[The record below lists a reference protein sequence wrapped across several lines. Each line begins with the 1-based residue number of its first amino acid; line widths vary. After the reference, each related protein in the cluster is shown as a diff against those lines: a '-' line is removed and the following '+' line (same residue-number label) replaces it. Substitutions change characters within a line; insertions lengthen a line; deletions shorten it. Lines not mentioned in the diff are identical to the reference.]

1 VEKYVRARGD
11 VLISV
16 IIPAYNEEARIEQ
29 TLIDYNAGL
38 AKLGAYEIIVVCDGS
53 SDRTAEIAAKYA
65 RVLQFPQ
72 RLGKGGGVREG
83 FRVAKGEVLGY
94 TDADNS
100 LKVDQFLRLIEE
112 MDRTGAG
119 CVIADRKSRE
129 SMILESQYL
138 VRRLASE
145 SFNFLFSRALF
156 GLKVRDSQCG
166 GKIFRRERIERILPA
181 MECTGFEFDVELLWR
196 LMRDGCVIA
205 EVPVIWKDDKQS
217 KFGFRYIPSMFVNL
231 VKVRLGLKAKR

>member
-1 VEKYVRARGD
+1 
-11 VLISV
+11 LISV

-29 TLIDYNAGL
+29 TLIDYRAGL
-38 AKLGAYEIIVVCDGS
+38 AARGAYEIIVVCDGS
-53 SDRTAEIAAKYA
+53 TDRTAEIAAKYA

-72 RLGKGGGVREG
+72 RLGKGGGVIEG
-83 FRVAKGEVLGY
+83 FKAAKGEVVGY

-100 LKVDQFLRLIEE
+100 LKIDQFLRLIDE

-129 SMILESQYL
+129 ALILESQYL

-166 GKIFRRERIERILPA
+166 GKIFRREHIDRILPK

-196 LMRDGCVIA
+196 LKNAGCNIV
-205 EVPVIWKDDKQS
+205 ELPVVWKDDKGS
-217 KFGFRYIPSMFVNL
+217 TFSFKYVPSMFFNL
-231 VKVRLGLKAKR
+231 VKVRAGLYKNQ

>member
-1 VEKYVRARGD
+1 
-11 VLISV
+11 
-16 IIPAYNEEARIEQ
+16 
-29 TLIDYNAGL
+29 
-38 AKLGAYEIIVVCDGS
+38 VVCDGS

-72 RLGKGGGVREG
+72 RLGKGGGVMAG
-83 FRVAKGEVLGY
+83 FRAAKGEIVGY

-100 LKVDQFLRLIEE
+100 LKVDQFLRLIDE
-112 MDRTGAG
+112 MDQTGAG

-129 SMILESQYL
+129 AMILESQYL

-166 GKIFRRERIERILPA
+166 GKIFRREHIDRVLPQ

-196 LMRDGCVIA
+196 LMRAGCTIA

-217 KFGFRYIPSMFVNL
+217 KFSFRYIPSMFVSL
-231 VKVRLGLKAKR
+231 VKVRLGLNAKR

>member
-1 VEKYVRARGD
+1 
-11 VLISV
+11 LISV

-38 AKLGAYEIIVVCDGS
+38 ASRGAYEIIVVCDGCK
-53 SDRTAEIAAKYA
+53 DRTAEVSAKYA
-65 RVLQFPQ
+65 QVLQFPQ
-72 RLGKGGGVREG
+72 RLGKGGGVIAG
-83 FRVAKGEVLGY
+83 FRAAKGDIVGY

-100 LKVDQFLRLIEE
+100 LKVDQFLRLLDE

-166 GKIFRRERIERILPA
+166 GKVFRRENIDRILPQ
-181 MECTGFEFDVELLWR
+181 MVCTGFEFDVELLWR
-196 LMRDGCVIA
+196 LMRDGCAIA

-217 KFGFRYIPSMFVNL
+217 KFGFKYIPSMFVSL
-231 VKVRLGLKAKR
+231 MKARFGLNAKR

>member
-1 VEKYVRARGD
+1 

-38 AKLGAYEIIVVCDGS
+38 AGRGAYEIIVVCDGS
-53 SDRTAEIAAKYA
+53 KDRTAEIAGKYA
-65 RVLQFPQ
+65 HVLQFPQ
-72 RLGKGGGVREG
+72 RLGKGGGVIAG
-83 FRVAKGEVLGY
+83 FKVAKGEVVGY

-100 LKVDQFLRLIEE
+100 LKVDQFLRLIDE

-129 SMILESQYL
+129 AMILESQYL
-138 VRRLASE
+138 FRRLASE

-166 GKIFRRERIERILPA
+166 GKIFRRAHIDRILPE

-196 LMRDGCVIA
+196 LTRDGCTIA
-205 EVPVIWKDDKQS
+205 EVPVTWKDDKQS
-217 KFGFRYIPSMFVNL
+217 KFGFKYIPSMFFSL
-231 VKVRLGLKAKR
+231 VKVRFGLNARR

>member
-1 VEKYVRARGD
+1 

-29 TLIDYNAGL
+29 TLIDYSAGL
-38 AKLGAYEIIVVCDGS
+38 STRGAYELIVVCDGS
-53 SDRTAEIAAKYA
+53 KDRTAEIARKYA
-65 RVLQFPQ
+65 RVLEFSH
-72 RLGKGGGVREG
+72 RLGKGGGVIEG
-83 FRVAKGEVLGY
+83 FKAAKGEIVGY
-94 TDADNS
+94 ADADNS
-100 LKVDQFLRLIEE
+100 LKVDQFLRLLDE

-138 VRRLASE
+138 ARRLASE

-166 GKIFRRERIERILPA
+166 GKVFLRENIDRILPQLA
-181 MECTGFEFDVELLWR
+181 CTGFEFDVELLWR
-196 LMRDGCVIA
+196 LMKDGCTIV
-205 EVPVIWKDDKQS
+205 EVPVTWKDDKQS
-217 KFGFRYIPSMFVNL
+217 KFGFKYIPSMFFSL
-231 VKVRLGLKAKR
+231 MKVRLGLNAKR

>member
-1 VEKYVRARGD
+1 
-11 VLISV
+11 LISV
-16 IIPAYNEEARIEQ
+16 VIPAYNEEARIEQ

-53 SDRTAEIAAKYA
+53 KDRTAEIAAKYA
-65 RVLQFPQ
+65 RVLNFPQ
-72 RLGKGGGVREG
+72 RLGKGGGVMEG
-83 FRVAKGEVLGY
+83 FKAAKGEVLGY

-100 LKVDQFLRLIEE
+100 LKVDQFLRLIDE

-129 SMILESQYL
+129 AMILESQYL
-138 VRRLASE
+138 LRRLASE

-166 GKIFRRERIERILPA
+166 GKVFRREYIDRVLPK
-181 MECTGFEFDVELLWR
+181 MESTGFEFDVELLWR
-196 LMRDGCVIA
+196 LKRDGCVIG
-205 EVPVIWKDDKQS
+205 ETPVIWKDDKQS
-217 KFGFRYIPSMFVNL
+217 KFSFKYIPSMFVSL
-231 VKVRLGLKAKR
+231 VKVRFGLNT

>member
-1 VEKYVRARGD
+1 MRARG
-11 VLISV
+11 VLLLSV

-29 TLIDYNAGL
+29 TLIDYSKGL
-38 AKLGAYEIIVVCDGS
+38 ARRGDCEIIVVCDGS
-53 SDRTAEIAAKYA
+53 KDRTAEIAEKYA
-65 RVLQFPQ
+65 RVLRFPH
-72 RLGKGGGVREG
+72 RLGKGGGVMEG
-83 FRVAKGEVLGY
+83 FRAAKGEIVGY

-100 LKVDQFLRLIEE
+100 LKVDQFLRLLDA

-129 SMILESQYL
+129 AMILESQYL

-156 GLKVRDSQCG
+156 GLKIRDSQCG
-166 GKIFRRERIERILPA
+166 GKVFRRENIDRVLPL
-181 MECTGFEFDVELLWR
+181 MKSVGFEFDVELLWR
-196 LMRDGCVIA
+196 LKRDGCAIV

-217 KFGFRYIPSMFVNL
+217 KFGFRYIPSMFVSL
-231 VKVRLGLKAKR
+231 VKVRFGLNAKR